1 MEASNKAEAT
11 PSDKRDKGRPLF
23 VSVGI
28 ALFILGFIITVVFS
42 AAGAMD
48 GADSSSDGQGTADG
62 RTLSTFENVMAF
74 LGIFIGLLG
83 VVTATVG
90 PLTTVV
96 VAKGRR

>member
-1 MEASNKAEAT
+1 MRASRAEAED
-11 PSDKRDKGRPLF
+11 SDKRDRSRPLF

-28 ALFILGFIITVVFS
+28 ALFIVGFVITVVFS
-42 AAGAMD
+42 AAGSVDKAE
-48 GADSSSDGQGTADG
+48 AAAVDSSASNG
-62 RTLSTFENVMAF
+62 RTFSTFENTMAF

>member
-1 MEASNKAEAT
+1 MGASEDEAGASGKW
-11 PSDKRDKGRPLF
+11 DKGRPLF

-28 ALFILGFIITVVFS
+28 ALFVVGFLITVIFS
-42 AAGAMD
+42 AAGSID
-48 GADSSSDGQGTADG
+48 GSGSPSEDSSASVG
-62 RTLSTFENVMAF
+62 RTLSAFENMMAF

-96 VAKGRR
+96 VSKGRR